1 MHKDLVSKVKKAL
14 NVLFLIVIG
23 FLLLI
28 IVSTV
33 YFATK
38 AKSNFASM
46 TDSVAPSVGYGE
58 SGAPFDGYI
67 ASQNING
74 IPEMAPR
81 DADMTVESS
90 GEERTNAVQGA
101 SLVDRKLT
109 QNGYLSLIVNRVE
122 DAIESLTSIAD
133 TLGGNVD
140 SVRFINAERN
150 SDKNAVIVI
159 RVPADNFTE
168 GLKRAKET
176 AVKVNEQSVSMS
188 DVTDQFIDMQ
198 ARMKNLK
205 AEEAQYQEILGKAEE
220 IENVMRV
227 SRALFAVR
235 EEIDRLQGQM
245 NYLSR
250 QVDMSI
256 ITISLS
262 SEPDIS
268 TLVIWHPWTVI
279 KEAVRGFLI
288 GFYAFLQVIIY
299 IILFFIPIFAIW
311 TITVGIVVW
320 IAWKGIKKISKKYF
334 TKKPLHKK

>member
-1 MHKDLVSKVKKAL
+1 
-14 NVLFLIVIG
+14 VLFLIVLG
-23 FLLLI
+23 FILLI
-28 IVSTV
+28 IVSTI
-33 YFATK
+33 YFTARTK
-38 AKSNFASM
+38 DNFARM
-46 TDSVAPSVGYGE
+46 TDTATAPAMYSEG
-58 SGAPFDGYI
+58 GASFGGYI
-67 ASQNING
+67 ASQNMNG
-74 IPEMAPR
+74 TPEIMPM
-81 DADMTVESS
+81 DAGLSLEEYDESAMT
-90 GEERTNAVQGA
+90 ERTSTESGA

-109 QNGYLSLIVNRVE
+109 QNGYLSLVVDRVE
-122 DAIESLTSIAD
+122 DAIETLTGIAD

-140 SVRFINAERN
+140 SVQFINAERN

-168 GLKRAKET
+168 GLKRAKEI
-176 AVKVNEQSVSMS
+176 AAKVNEQSVSMN

-205 AEEAQYQEILGKAEE
+205 AEETQYQEILGKAEE
-220 IENVMRV
+220 IESVMRV

-256 ITISLS
+256 ITITLS

-268 TLVIWHPWTVI
+268 TVVIWHPWTVV

-299 IILFFIPIFAIW
+299 LILFFIPIFAIW
-311 TITVGIVVW
+311 LVAVGLVVW
-320 IAWKGIKKISKKYF
+320 VFWKAVKKISKKYF
-334 TKKPLHKK
+334 NKKPLHKK